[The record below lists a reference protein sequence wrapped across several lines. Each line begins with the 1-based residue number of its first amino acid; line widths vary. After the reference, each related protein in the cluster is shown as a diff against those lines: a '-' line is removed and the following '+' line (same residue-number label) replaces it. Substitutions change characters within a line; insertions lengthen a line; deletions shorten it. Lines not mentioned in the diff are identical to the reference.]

1 MKAVVAAFN
10 QEKALVGA
18 FSVITNLRMELFE
31 ALMSRYSVIMKS
43 GKGWWMIGLSWTF
56 CLCMGSLVFTVTNL
70 QQNHECTYVFSIA
83 KVSLEFG

>member
-1 MKAVVAAFN
+1 MSN
-10 QEKALVGA
+10 
-18 FSVITNLRMELFE
+18 S
-31 ALMSRYSVIMKS
+31 MSRYSVIMKS

-83 KVSLEFG
+83 KVSLEFGLDIFNWESRRRWNFLFT

>member
-1 MKAVVAAFN
+1 MSN
-10 QEKALVGA
+10 
-18 FSVITNLRMELFE
+18 S
-31 ALMSRYSVIMKS
+31 MSRYSVIMKS

-83 KVSLEFG
+83 KVNDGILSSVRT

>member
-1 MKAVVAAFN
+1 
-10 QEKALVGA
+10 
-18 FSVITNLRMELFE
+18 
-31 ALMSRYSVIMKS
+31 MKS

-83 KVSLEFG
+83 KVDDGILSYVRA

>member
-1 MKAVVAAFN
+1 M
-10 QEKALVGA
+10 
-18 FSVITNLRMELFE
+18 SSS
-31 ALMSRYSVIMKS
+31 MSRYSVIMKS

-83 KVSLEFG
+83 KVDDGILSYVRA